1 MATTARPIRRNP
13 RKKELLERILFPVVP
28 ASQLSLNEDFLN
40 YEPESYEQQ
49 ILKDGIEGAIK
60 DGVKDFRR
68 PIIDPSINEKGEIFF
83 EFGNKP
89 AVGKSILWWEKD
101 AKKYKPSKHSRL
113 GTLNEYY
120 AFLGF
125 LIKELIGNGLEKPE
139 AWLAVCDDS
148 RNLGHFC
155 DSKNANDEFELT
167 GNRKVGKW
175 YDLGNTYKIFGNS
188 KTGFLLESSSFES
201 EYPIADVQPNFRH
214 LNTPRY
220 GGVGW
225 IVLDK

>member
-28 ASQLSLNEDFLN
+28 ASQLSLKDDFLN

-89 AVGKSILWWEKD
+89 AVGKSILWWEKA
-101 AKKYKPSKHSRL
+101 AKNISLQNIRDL
-113 GTLNEYY
+113 
-120 AFLGF
+120 
-125 LIKELIGNGLEKPE
+125 EL
-139 AWLAVCDDS
+139 
-148 RNLGHFC
+148 
-155 DSKNANDEFELT
+155 
-167 GNRKVGKW
+167 
-175 YDLGNTYKIFGNS
+175 
-188 KTGFLLESSSFES
+188 
-201 EYPIADVQPNFRH
+201 
-214 LNTPRY
+214 
-220 GGVGW
+220 
-225 IVLDK
+225 

>member
-13 RKKELLERILFPVVP
+13 RKKESLERILFPVVP
-28 ASQLSLNEDFLN
+28 ASQLSLNDDFLN

-89 AVGKSILWWEKD
+89 AVGKSILWWEKA

-113 GTLNEYY
+113 GTLNELLC
-120 AFLGF
+120 FFG
-125 LIKELIGNGLEKPE
+125 
-139 AWLAVCDDS
+139 
-148 RNLGHFC
+148 
-155 DSKNANDEFELT
+155 
-167 GNRKVGKW
+167 
-175 YDLGNTYKIFGNS
+175 IFN
-188 KTGFLLESSSFES
+188 
-201 EYPIADVQPNFRH
+201 
-214 LNTPRY
+214 
-220 GGVGW
+220 
-225 IVLDK
+225 